1 MGRDGHVYLDSEMT
15 VAGVESSAD
24 RTACERNFY
33 PSPTSVYAMSNF
45 SGKGPLGPYPFLPS
59 HSPKATRS
67 SFVLQPWKVAGTTG
81 NYIPCFHMAERQAS
95 LFLPLLSHRRQQKH
109 KHEVYGEPL
118 DSRQLHGTVW
128 TLSLLQSI
136 FFHRKCSQEHTAKS
150 WSHNMAILRFLQ
162 LQSGDN
168 FHWDIKELRNKHSS
182 PSSKACYSTNTQC

>member
-81 NYIPCFHMAERQAS
+81 NYIPCFHMAERLPCFFLYYPTGDNRSINMRFTVS
-95 LFLPLLSHRRQQKH
+95 LWIAGSCM
-109 KHEVYGEPL
+109 E
-118 DSRQLHGTVW
+118 
-128 TLSLLQSI
+128 
-136 FFHRKCSQEHTAKS
+136 
-150 WSHNMAILRFLQ
+150 
-162 LQSGDN
+162 QSGPYH
-168 FHWDIKELRNKHSS
+168 FCKVFSS
-182 PSSKACYSTNTQC
+182 TGSAHKNILLNLEVITWPFSGFFNCTKWRQFSLGH

>member
-1 MGRDGHVYLDSEMT
+1 MGRDGHVYLDLEMT

-59 HSPKATRS
+59 HSPKATQS
-67 SFVLQPWKVAGTTG
+67 SFVLQPWKVAGTIG

-136 FFHRKCSQEHTAKS
+136 FLHRKCSQEHTAKS
-150 WSHNMAILRFLQ
+150 
-162 LQSGDN
+162 
-168 FHWDIKELRNKHSS
+168 
-182 PSSKACYSTNTQC
+182 